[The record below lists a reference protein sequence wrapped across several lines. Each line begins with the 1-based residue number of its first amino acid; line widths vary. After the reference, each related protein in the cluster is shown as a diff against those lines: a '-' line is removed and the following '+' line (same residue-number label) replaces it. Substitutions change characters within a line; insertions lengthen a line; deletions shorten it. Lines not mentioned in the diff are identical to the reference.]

1 MSPTAKLSEVMS
13 RPVEVAMA
21 DQKLAEI
28 DALFATQSG
37 LPVLDGEGRCIG
49 VVSKKDKAKASNG
62 ASASVSI
69 LFFCM
74 SPITCNCNYPSNRMR
89 TIQVYAFDNDRSA
102 CFVSSVKNAGCR
114 IQLYGSPT
122 VRFRVSL
129 VDFSVYV
136 ACSSIKCSSP
146 LSWFPKYSR
155 VTLD

>member
-69 LFFCM
+69 LFFFACPPLPAIATIRVIECGRYKCM
-74 SPITCNCNYPSNRMR
+74 RLIMIDLPALFHLLKM
-89 TIQVYAFDNDRSA
+89 QD
-102 CFVSSVKNAGCR
+102 AG
-114 IQLYGSPT
+114 
-122 VRFRVSL
+122 
-129 VDFSVYV
+129 FSCMVHP
-136 ACSSIKCSSP
+136 P
-146 LSWFPKYSR
+146 LDSEYH
-155 VTLD
+155 